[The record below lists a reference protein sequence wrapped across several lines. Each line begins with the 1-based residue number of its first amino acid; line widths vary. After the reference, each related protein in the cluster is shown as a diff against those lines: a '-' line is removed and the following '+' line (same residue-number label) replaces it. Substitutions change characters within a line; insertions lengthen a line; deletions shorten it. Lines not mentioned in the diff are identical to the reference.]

1 MVSSVKSSQV
11 RTSAPAQ
18 QKAPAKPA
26 KEAATASQTKA
37 AGWGSGAAKATALK
51 ITSAQIGDGPATT
64 EKLQLPKGYQAEVKE
79 LKEKLTDKVNGKA
92 VAIEQTDVRVTL
104 TGPGGKKLTLSD
116 GAESIKQTA
125 SDWKSEVAAQK
136 KEPSEWAQL
145 DWDASHSVSGA
156 GTAGKMMSV
165 SDAYSSY
172 TGGAHPNHGTILA
185 TYDAST
191 GKQVKLD
198 QLLSQQQMSNLVK
211 DITKKLPTLSNAD
224 GIEGSSFG
232 MAGDLRDTINSNFA
246 LTTDKSGKVQIQIAW
261 ESGIHALGGQMAHF
275 TVDAP
280 NDPAFRKAIGLE

>member
-11 RTSAPAQ
+11 RTAAAQ
-18 QKAPAKPA
+18 QKTPSKPA
-26 KEAATASQTKA
+26 KDTAASSQTAA
-37 AGWGSGAAKATALK
+37 AGWGAGAKAASLK
-51 ITSAQIGDGPATT
+51 ITSAQIGDGPAVT
-64 EKLQLPKGYQAEVKE
+64 EKLQLPKGYAAEVKE

-92 VAIEQTDVRVTL
+92 CAIEQTDVRVTL

-125 SDWKSEVAAQK
+125 SDWKSEIEAQK

-145 DWDASHSVSGA
+145 DWDASHTMSGV
-156 GTAGKMMSV
+156 GTAGKLFSV

-172 TGGAHPNHGTILA
+172 TGGAHPNHGTALS
-185 TYDAST
+185 TWDAST

-198 QLLSQQQMSNLVK
+198 QLLTQQQMTNLVK
-211 DITKKLPTLSNAD
+211 DISARLPKLNNGD
-224 GIEGSSFG
+224 GIDGSSFG
-232 MAGDLRDTINSNFA
+232 MGDLRDTINSNFA
-246 LTTDKSGKVQIQIAW
+246 LTSDKNGKVQIQIAW

-280 NDPAFRKAIGLE
+280 TDATFRKAIGLE